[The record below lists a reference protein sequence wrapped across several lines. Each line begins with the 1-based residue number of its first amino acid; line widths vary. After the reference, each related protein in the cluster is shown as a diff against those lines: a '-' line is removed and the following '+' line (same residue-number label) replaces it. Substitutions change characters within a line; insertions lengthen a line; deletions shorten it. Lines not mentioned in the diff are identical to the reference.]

1 MPAKKKDDRSLKA
14 LEATAELFVKKP
26 KASTEEFREVA
37 EKADSSVKKL
47 SPRSFNAKYVLPLK
61 RSAAAAKGKGKTAAK
76 KAAERITAKA
86 AGKKTKKKTRR
97 KAKRTTKRKTKRT
110 TKRAVSGDGEVSAA
124 AFNAVKKLVQQ
135 RDKQLMDAA
144 DDASKAYEFATG
156 VDSFVEKVV
165 KELR

>member
-1 MPAKKKDDRSLKA
+1 MPAKRREDRSLKA
-14 LEATAELFVKKP
+14 LNATAELFAKKP
-26 KASTEEFREVA
+26 KASTKEFREVA
-37 EKADSSVKKL
+37 EEADSSIGKL

-86 AGKKTKKKTRR
+86 AKRKAKKKTKKRKTRR
-97 KAKRTTKRKTKRT
+97 K
-110 TKRAVSGDGEVSAA
+110 KRAAASGDGEVSAA
-124 AFNAVKKLVQQ
+124 EFNAVKKLIEQ

-144 DDASKAYEFATG
+144 GDASKAYEIATG

-165 KELR
+165 KKLR

>member
-86 AGKKTKKKTRR
+86 AGKKTRKKRKTRR
-97 KAKRTTKRKTKRT
+97 KAKRK
-110 TKRAVSGDGEVSAA
+110 TKRAVSGDGEISAA